1 MLGTLATPGEE
12 LLATISLASRKG
24 LLPHHPTS
32 QQNLAVQPRMAS
44 NSESSCLSLRV
55 LRLQRWDMTYGENL
69 FPGRASV
76 KVDPPNEEH
85 WRIPSSF
92 FPWADTHLA
101 GFVL

>member
-1 MLGTLATPGEE
+1 
-12 LLATISLASRKG
+12 
-24 LLPHHPTS
+24 
-32 QQNLAVQPRMAS
+32 
-44 NSESSCLSLRV
+44 
-55 LRLQRWDMTYGENL
+55 MTYGENL